1 MIMLMHQWMMHTNDG
16 HQAEPMSRRH
26 GSIPMNQVD
35 PSLLVTGFKNIFQKY
50 LKQKEA
56 ESSKGVESNIEAST
70 SGLQGDHFQT
80 DSHTDDT
87 TTETVLEHE
96 VVEAVVLP
104 TAKKTKGFKQVC
116 IQQYW

>member
-1 MIMLMHQWMMHTNDG
+1 MIMLMHQWMMHTDDG

-56 ESSKGVESNIEAST
+56 ESSKGVESNIEASI

-80 DSHTDDT
+80 DS
-87 TTETVLEHE
+87 
-96 VVEAVVLP
+96 
-104 TAKKTKGFKQVC
+104 TKGFKQVC